1 MYSILMRAT
10 QSCMAVSAQGRL
22 GATVLPSRGESFIPW
37 DGVERVL
44 METRSRIMGAL
55 DRELDHIRATYQAV
69 AQASTEA
76 RTLETEAVQGEAGT
90 ALMEA
95 PPLPQ
100 NVVTVS
106 RELFMGSTPQE
117 AVLDPALEQATVEE
131 LNAALA
137 DAFNHVSGQ

>member
-10 QSCMAVSAQGRL
+10 QSCMAVSAEGRF

-55 DRELDHIRATYQAV
+55 DRELDHIRATCHAV
-69 AQASTEA
+69 AKASAQTMPEA
-76 RTLETEAVQGEAGT
+76 SQIEQGA

-117 AVLDPALEQATVEE
+117 VVLDPALEQATVEE